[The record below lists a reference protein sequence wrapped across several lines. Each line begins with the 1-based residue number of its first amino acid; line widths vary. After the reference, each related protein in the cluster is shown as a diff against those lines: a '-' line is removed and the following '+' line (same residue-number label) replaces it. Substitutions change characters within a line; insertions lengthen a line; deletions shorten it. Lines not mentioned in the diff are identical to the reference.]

1 MGGSHTWPRWWPQTF
16 WCIAFRSMVFNE
28 THTLNH
34 MSSVK
39 VGLKHIF
46 VKSEVQN
53 QWFLALSTS
62 TFVTF
67 NPFPFCCWL
76 WSLRRSVRT
85 AAAKLVEFQPKDV
98 DAFGHAFVAWSRHP
112 EHQGWFGSTHHFQSF
127 GDALVL
133 RQWSSR
139 QFKVSVGIRDRKKRR
154 KWRSFGKTTSLI
166 GIQRFHEL
174 PDTCTLTRPWPRKLK
189 MI

>member
-1 MGGSHTWPRWWPQTF
+1 
-16 WCIAFRSMVFNE
+16 MVF
-28 THTLNH
+28 H

-76 WSLRRSVRT
+76 WSVRRSVVRT

-98 DAFGHAFVAWSRHP
+98 DAFGHAFVA
-112 EHQGWFGSTHHFQSF
+112 
-127 GDALVL
+127 
-133 RQWSSR
+133 
-139 QFKVSVGIRDRKKRR
+139 
-154 KWRSFGKTTSLI
+154 
-166 GIQRFHEL
+166 
-174 PDTCTLTRPWPRKLK
+174 
-189 MI
+189 